1 MEIFYQAIKY
11 LSEDPLRIL
20 MIVGGTGG
28 LVYWWDRWRYRT
40 RVQIR
45 DIKISKSQD
54 NQHSMLSFE
63 AENLGHSPTSIQSAV
78 IVMGCGPKKERFR
91 YTFTITSGD
100 RNLPPNMPKTFVAQR
115 PLVFEIVALWYRTHI
130 FRLTRGRKV
139 CVRLL
144 ALNVAHYKAKY
155 GELPLEEHQAML
167 EADDIDEEMAKL
179 LASGVLEMVSV
190 LALVTGRSDETEGAD
205 DQMH

>member
-1 MEIFYQAIKY
+1 
-11 LSEDPLRIL
+11 

-45 DIKISKSQD
+45 DIKISTSQD
-54 NQHSMLSFE
+54 NQHSVLSFE

-78 IVMGCGPKKERFR
+78 IVMGCGPKKERFK

-115 PLVFEIVALWYRTHI
+115 PLPLVFEIVALWYRTHT

-139 CVRLL
+139 CVRLR
-144 ALNVAHYKAKY
+144 NVS
-155 GELPLEEHQAML
+155 GTRLPFWHFHFERLLFLWWDMLWAML
-167 EADDIDEEMAKL
+167 PFQPRK
-179 LASGVLEMVSV
+179 
-190 LALVTGRSDETEGAD
+190 
-205 DQMH
+205 